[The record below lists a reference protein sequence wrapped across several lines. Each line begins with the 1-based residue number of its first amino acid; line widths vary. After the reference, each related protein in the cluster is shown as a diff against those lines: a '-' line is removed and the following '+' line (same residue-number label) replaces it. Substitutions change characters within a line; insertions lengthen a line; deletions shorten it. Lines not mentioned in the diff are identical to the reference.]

1 MATAAKSKKAEG
13 FTAEE
18 RAAMRARARELKGK
32 QDGEAAIREAIAEMP
47 DADRLLARR
56 IHEIVTEAA
65 PELMPKTW
73 YGMPAYADKNG
84 KVVCYFKCAAKFK
97 TRYAQFG
104 FEDAASLDDGPMWP
118 TVFALVQLG
127 DSEARQIAGLVRRAA
142 PAGAHS

>member
-32 QDGEAAIREAIAEMP
+32 QDGEAAIRDAIAEMP
-47 DADRLLARR
+47 DADRVLAQRV
-56 IHEIVTEAA
+56 HEIVTETA

-73 YGMPAYADKNG
+73 YGMPAYANKDG

-127 DSEARQIAGLVRRAA
+127 DAEAKQIAGLVRSAA
-142 PAGAHS
+142 R

>member
-1 MATAAKSKKAEG
+1 MATATKSKQSAG

-47 DADRLLARR
+47 EADRVLAQRV
-56 IHEIVTEAA
+56 HEIVTETA
-65 PELMPKTW
+65 PGLMPKTW
-73 YGMPAYADKNG
+73 YGMPAYANKDG

-127 DSEARQIAGLVRRAA
+127 DAEAKTIADLVRKATR
-142 PAGAHS
+142 